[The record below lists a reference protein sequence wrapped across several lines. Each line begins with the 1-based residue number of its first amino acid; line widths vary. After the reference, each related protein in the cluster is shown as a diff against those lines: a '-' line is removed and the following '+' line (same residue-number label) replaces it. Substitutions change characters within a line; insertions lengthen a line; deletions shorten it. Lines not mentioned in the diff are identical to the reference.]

1 MLFLILSVLSSTILG
16 LLFKFF
22 PKYGINTFQAIVVN
36 YFICVICGT
45 LVLGELPLSI
55 DTFNEDWFPQA
66 SLLGILFISG
76 FYTVG
81 MTVLLYGLT
90 IAQVLQ
96 KMTLIISVPFAILMF
111 KEAAAPTKV
120 IGIIIALAAVVLSNW
135 PQKNKEGEDSKISQE
150 LPFSKAV
157 LWFFPLYAF
166 VASAGIECGIQYV
179 EHSYLAGS
187 DASAAKFSSTI
198 FASAGLL
205 GTLVIVYLMI
215 FKKTKLEFKNIL
227 AGVLLGIPNY
237 FSIYFLIKAFGY
249 WDKSIV
255 LPVNNISIVGLS
267 ALLGLLMF
275 KEKLSFMNWLGVA
288 LAAIAI
294 LLIGL

>member
-1 MLFLILSVLSSTILG
+1 MLFLILSILSSTVLG
-16 LLFKFF
+16 LIFKFF

-45 LVLGELPLSI
+45 LVLGELPVSFE
-55 DTFNEDWFPQA
+55 TFNEKWFPQA

-90 IAQVLQ
+90 VAQVLQ
-96 KMTLIISVPFAILMF
+96 KMTLIVSVPFAIILF
-111 KEAAAPTKV
+111 DEAAAATKV
-120 IGIIIALAAVVLSNW
+120 IGILIALAAVILSNW
-135 PQKNKEGEDSKISQE
+135 PQKNKAKDDIKDN

-157 LWFFPLYAF
+157 FWFFPLYAF

-179 EHSYLAGS
+179 EHSHLAGS

-198 FASAGLL
+198 FASAGLI
-205 GTLVIVYLMI
+205 GTLVIIYLMI
-215 FKKTKLEFKNIL
+215 FKKAKIELKNIM
-227 AGVLLGIPNY
+227 AGIFLGIPNY

-267 ALLGLLMF
+267 ALFGLVMF
-275 KEKLSFMNWLGVA
+275 KEKLSLINWIGVG
-288 LAAIAI
+288 LAAVAI